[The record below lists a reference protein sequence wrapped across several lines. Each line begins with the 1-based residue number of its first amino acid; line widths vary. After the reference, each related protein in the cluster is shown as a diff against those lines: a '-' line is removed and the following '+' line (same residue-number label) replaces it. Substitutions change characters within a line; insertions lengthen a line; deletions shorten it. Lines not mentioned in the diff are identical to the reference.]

1 MVPECA
7 QNGVCELAGGKD
19 RRDRTEVTKEK
30 LGESMMFLPLLTWSP
45 AEEPYA
51 AGIPE
56 SSSASQSPGAL
67 WQHPCYTDGGTD

>member
-1 MVPECA
+1 MALQHA
-7 QNGVCELAGGKD
+7 QNGVCELVGGED
-19 RRDRTEVTKEK
+19 RRDRTKVTKEK
-30 LGESMMFLPLLTWSP
+30 PRESMFSLPLLTWSP

-56 SSSASQSPGAL
+56 SSSISQSPAAL